1 MAEGRLRLLAVTDE
15 VDRRLYGQA
24 GLRERIGSPDLIVGC
39 GDLPGY
45 YLDYLVSHLDAPL
58 YAVHG
63 NHDAPPGSDGRRDL
77 DGCGA
82 TWIGGRAV
90 EAQGV
95 LLAGLDGCLRY
106 NDGAYQSTQAQMRA
120 AVLRLAPRL
129 WLNKLRY
136 GRALD
141 VLVTHAP
148 PAGVHEGADP
158 SHRGFAAFRWLI
170 QTFRPRYHLHGH
182 AHVYDR
188 RTPTQTILG
197 TTQVVNVYPYREL
210 AIDL

>member
-15 VDRRLYGQA
+15 VDGRLYGQA
-24 GLRERIGSPDLIVGC
+24 GLRARIGSPDLIVGC

-63 NHDAPPGSDGRRDL
+63 NHDAPPGSDGKRDL
-77 DGCGA
+77 DDCGA

-90 EAQGV
+90 EARGV

-106 NDGAYQSTQAQMRA
+106 NDGAYQSTQAQMRTA
-120 AVLRLAPRL
+120 ALRLAPRL

-136 GRALD
+136 GR
-141 VLVTHAP
+141 
-148 PAGVHEGADP
+148 
-158 SHRGFAAFRWLI
+158 
-170 QTFRPRYHLHGH
+170 
-182 AHVYDR
+182 
-188 RTPTQTILG
+188 
-197 TTQVVNVYPYREL
+197 
-210 AIDL
+210 